1 MSQETFERN
10 VQELLTAIKICLESG
25 LRLPALL
32 VLYAGIDI
40 MAWLDR
46 PSGQA
51 DVQRRDFITWVEKY
65 LLTDSGLLCNA
76 LDLFAARCGLLHS
89 YTSRSRLSRRG
100 NARQIFYS
108 WGLAKPEDLQRRI
121 DTVGT
126 IPAVVLQLEELLN
139 AFRRGIERFK
149 DALLR
154 NTRHAALVYRRAGEW
169 YVAED
174 TKQLQEAVGR
184 LWRIYRGN

>member
-10 VQELLTAIKICLESG
+10 VQELLTVVDMCLKSG

-65 LLTDSGLLCNA
+65 LLPGSGLLCDA
-76 LDLFAARCGLLHS
+76 IDLFAARCGLLHL
-89 YTSRSRLSRRG
+89 YTSQSRLSRRG
-100 NARQIFYS
+100 DAKQIFYS
-108 WGLAKPEDLQRRI
+108 WGLAKPEDLQSLI

-126 IPAVVLQLEELLN
+126 IPAVVLRLEEMLN
-139 AFRRGIERFK
+139 AFRGGLERFK
-149 DALLR
+149 NALLR
-154 NTRHAALVYRRAGEW
+154 DTRHADLVYQRAGGW

-174 TKQLQEAVGR
+174 AKQLQEVVGR
-184 LWRIYRGN
+184 LRRVYRRK